1 MPLSFTKVTED
12 DETLMEGGGWEKR
25 SKFRRQKVILSV
37 LSFPCLSCMSPVLV
51 CPLYVLVCPLQF
63 GSLET
68 LIEPAMVDTVSDEKL
83 SLEWRYCIQKH
94 IGQPLSAYEMV

>member
-12 DETLMEGGGWEKR
+12 DETLMKGGGWEKR
-25 SKFRRQKVILSV
+25 SKFWRQEVILSV
-37 LSFPCLSCMSPVLV
+37 HVCPLSVLV

-63 GSLET
+63 GSWET

-83 SLEWRYCIQKH
+83 SLE
-94 IGQPLSAYEMV
+94 